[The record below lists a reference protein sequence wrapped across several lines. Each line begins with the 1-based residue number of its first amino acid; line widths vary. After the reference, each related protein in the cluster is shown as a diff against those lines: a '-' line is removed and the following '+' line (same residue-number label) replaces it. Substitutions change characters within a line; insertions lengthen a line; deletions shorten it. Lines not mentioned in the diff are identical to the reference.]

1 MFVLQRDRERD
12 EEDLS
17 DFIDDDESLGSSFLD
32 DDSTEDEEVSYSDDS
47 ASEKKQ
53 KFVDEL
59 YLLHV
64 CVHAVCVCVC
74 VYVCSWLPQILSEH
88 VCMLV
93 LVRVVITC
101 STNM

>member
-1 MFVLQRDRERD
+1 MTSSVMTSLLFALQRDRERD
-12 EEDLS
+12 EEELS

-32 DDSTEDEEVSYSDDS
+32 DDTTEDEEVSYSDDS

-64 CVHAVCVCVC
+64 CVHVVCACVQAC
-74 VYVCSWLPQILSEH
+74 VRAF
-88 VCMLV
+88 LV
-93 LVRVVITC
+93 NTG
-101 STNM
+101 SQ